1 MISAI
6 RTFVLG
12 TQLYENSADDLWALR
27 KYAAKLVAQ
36 ICERYGEKYANIQAR
51 VPKTYHKA
59 ITYPVCP
66 FSTQYGAFDSRCPT
80 FFCVD
85 MRHD

>member
-6 RTFVLG
+6 WICVLG
-12 TQLYENSADDLWALR
+12 TQPCDNSADDHWALR

-51 VPKTYHKA
+51 VPKT
-59 ITYPVCP
+59 
-66 FSTQYGAFDSRCPT
+66 
-80 FFCVD
+80 
-85 MRHD
+85 